1 MRSCLEAGSRGFLR
15 FTTASPDCGP
25 GTSSRIA
32 LRPLSCPRSRCL
44 QRRARRRMVVAAGV
58 RVVKTLCR
66 AFGTAVGNAAGLLGR
81 GEDHRGA
88 IAPTPPH
95 TIFAETTLAPE
106 ECDA

>member
-1 MRSCLEAGSRGFLR
+1 M
-15 FTTASPDCGP
+15 
-25 GTSSRIA
+25 
-32 LRPLSCPRSRCL
+32 
-44 QRRARRRMVVAAGV
+44 
-58 RVVKTLCR
+58 KTLCR

-106 ECDA
+106 ECDAAVLSHVLWPLCEPGRLGHGNRRDVRPARAQARSGLAAPSAAR

>member
-1 MRSCLEAGSRGFLR
+1 
-15 FTTASPDCGP
+15 
-25 GTSSRIA
+25 
-32 LRPLSCPRSRCL
+32 
-44 QRRARRRMVVAAGV
+44 MVVAAGV

-106 ECDA
+106 ECDAAVLSHVLWPLCEPGRLEAAIGATCGQLGRKLGRVWQRLQRRDKGN